1 MAYQR
6 HRAIQNAQQNAY
18 FIDNSSRIRKKFEE
32 DPSDSVRGA
41 EMMASKLQKI
51 QEREREEEDERE
63 ARVSLAGRQFDLGGK
78 RKTRRKL
85 RRRKT
90 RVHKKR

>member
-1 MAYQR
+1 
-6 HRAIQNAQQNAY
+6 
-18 FIDNSSRIRKKFEE
+18 
-32 DPSDSVRGA
+32 
-41 EMMASKLQKI
+41 MMASKLQKI